1 MCGLFGHCF
10 REPSSSEYNSKTHEI
25 TVSQTCS
32 RCGKKFSKV
41 WSVKLTFEEDLTLS
55 EEMIDI
61 KECRD
66 LRMYIHEFTKGCVLT
81 KREYRD
87 IMIVLGRAADR
98 LEKSGQVIPEN

>member
-1 MCGLFGHCF
+1 M
-10 REPSSSEYNSKTHEI
+10 SEK
-25 TVSQTCS
+25 
-32 RCGKKFSKV
+32 
-41 WSVKLTFEEDLTLS
+41 
-55 EEMIDI
+55 MIDI

-98 LEKSGQVIPEN
+98 LENSGQVIPEN

>member
-1 MCGLFGHCF
+1 
-10 REPSSSEYNSKTHEI
+10 
-25 TVSQTCS
+25 
-32 RCGKKFSKV
+32 
-41 WSVKLTFEEDLTLS
+41 LS
-55 EEMIDI
+55 EEVIGI

-81 KREYRD
+81 KGEYRD